1 MAGSTKSCE
10 TWRQTAYDEDLR
22 WRMVWQREALE
33 YSYSVIASHLNVDKA
48 TVCPTIHLFHN
59 TGKVSKKSYPTDV
72 NTVLSSTAQLFILNL
87 VVSNPGIY
95 LREIQAELSEM
106 LMMNIS
112 LSSICKLLHKSG
124 FTHQKLHCVALQ
136 QDIPLREQFT
146 IDVSHYS
153 PDMFVFI
160 DETGADRRNTLRKY
174 GYSLRGKPATKKALL
189 VRGERVSAIAC
200 MTINGILDVKTH
212 KETSNGDNFL
222 WLHSHPS
229 YSTSMP
235 FFDGHSSRSVVVL
248 DNCSI
253 HHCAEVV
260 ASLRDIGVMVHFL
273 PPYSPDSNPIEEA
286 FSKVKTELR
295 SIEAQFMD
303 IETTLLASFTTLR
316 EQDCRGWIAHSGVHN
331 L

>member
-1 MAGSTKSCE
+1 MAGSTTSCE

-33 YSYSVIASHLNVDKA
+33 YSYSVIASNLNVDKA
-48 TVCPTIHLFHN
+48 TVCRTIQLFRN

-95 LREIQAELSEM
+95 LREIQAELCEM
-106 LMMNIS
+106 LMMNVS
-112 LSSICKLLHKSG
+112 LSSICKFLHKSG

-136 QDIPLREQFT
+136 QDILLREQFT

-174 GYSLRGKPATKKALL
+174 GYSLRGKPATKEALL

-212 KETSNGDNFL
+212 KETSNGDTFYDFIHTHL
-222 WLHSHPS
+222 IPHLCP
-229 YSTSMP
+229 
-235 FFDGHSSRSVVVL
+235 FDGHSSRSVVVL

-273 PPYSPDSNPIEEA
+273 PPYSPDLNPIEEA

-295 SIEAQFMD
+295 SIEAQCMD
-303 IETTLLASFTTLR
+303 IETALLASFTTIT
-316 EQDCRGWIAHSGVHN
+316 EQDCRGWISHSGVYN